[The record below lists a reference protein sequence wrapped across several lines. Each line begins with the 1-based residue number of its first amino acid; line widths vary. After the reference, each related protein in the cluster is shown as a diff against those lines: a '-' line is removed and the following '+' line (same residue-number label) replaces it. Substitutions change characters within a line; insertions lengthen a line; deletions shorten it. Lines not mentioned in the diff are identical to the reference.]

1 MKKVLLI
8 SANRMKKPYPVY
20 PLGLDYVAG
29 ALKPRYQTKI
39 LDMNFCPSLDMLGVQ
54 VREYEPDYIGFSIRN
69 IDNTDLMSPRGF
81 LSDYQDMIGII
92 RMQSK
97 APLILG
103 GSGYTVFP
111 LEFFRALGADFG
123 VAGEGERLSLLLDT
137 LEQKGNAASIP
148 GVITSETS
156 SVRYLP
162 WKGDLH
168 RVFDPDAEY
177 TKFYISYGGMLN
189 LQTKRGCPFRC

>member
-1 MKKVLLI
+1 
-8 SANRMKKPYPVY
+8 
-20 PLGLDYVAG
+20 
-29 ALKPRYQTKI
+29 
-39 LDMNFCPSLDMLGVQ
+39 
-54 VREYEPDYIGFSIRN
+54 
-69 IDNTDLMSPRGF
+69 MSPRGF
-81 LSDYQDMIGII
+81 LSDYPAMIGII
-92 RMQSK
+92 RMPSK

-137 LEQKGNAASIP
+137 LEQKENAASIP

-162 WKGDLH
+162 WKGELH

-177 TKFYISYGGMLN
+177 TKFYISYAVLFLIKN
-189 LQTKRGCPFRC
+189 KR